1 MFEEWTLGFPSYVA
15 ASVRGRPFA
24 KYITSIKRAD
34 DVKAADDIDAHVGSR
49 VRLRRMTLNISQE
62 QLGEALGLTFQ
73 QIQKYEKGQNRIGAG
88 RLYKISQI
96 LSVPVEFFYEG
107 LPVAGNSASED
118 KMAARNVEIQQF
130 LASPD
135 GHALSRAFLKI
146 ADSATRR
153 RIVDLVN
160 TIAQEH

>member
-1 MFEEWTLGFPSYVA
+1 MMTI
-15 ASVRGRPFA
+15 AS
-24 KYITSIKRAD
+24 KD
-34 DVKAADDIDAHVGSR
+34 LKAADDIDAHVGSR

-62 QLGEALGLTFQ
+62 QLGESLGLTFQ
-73 QIQKYEKGQNRIGAG
+73 QVQKYEKGQNRIGAG
-88 RLYKISQI
+88 RLYKIAQI

-107 LPVAGNSASED
+107 LPVAGSLNPEDSASVRS
-118 KMAARNVEIQQF
+118 AEIQRF

-146 ADSATRR
+146 PDSATRR

-160 TIAQEH
+160 TIAQEG